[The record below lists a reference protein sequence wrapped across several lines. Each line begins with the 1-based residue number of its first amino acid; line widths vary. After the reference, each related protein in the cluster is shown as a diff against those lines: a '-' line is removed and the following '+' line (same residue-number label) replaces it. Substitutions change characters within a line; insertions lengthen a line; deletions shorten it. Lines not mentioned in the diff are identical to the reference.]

1 MPHRQDI
8 VSSLILVPI
17 RSGLRGFCLFILE
30 IFSVEYQQK
39 NPLKYYALPF
49 LSKFVNKVHFR
60 LVGFVKAKRYRK
72 INFFTTSALSFIAI
86 VLMINVI
93 LPNIILSQ
101 EEHDSEG
108 WIQGHVT
115 YVGKDSISVEGIRYQ
130 FDPLLIIRDPEGN
143 ILEPV
148 ALKNAEIVKVLDKN
162 GRAMK
167 IVIIQLRK

>member
-1 MPHRQDI
+1 VKI
-8 VSSLILVPI
+8 I
-17 RSGLRGFCLFILE
+17 
-30 IFSVEYQQK
+30 K
-39 NPLKYYALPF
+39 NKRLLD
-49 LSKFVNKVHFR
+49 SHFR
-60 LVGFVKAKRYRK
+60 GNDERVYNSCKIFPEPFVKGKSRYRK

-101 EEHDSEG
+101 GEHDSEG

-115 YVGKDSISVEGIRYQ
+115 YVGKDSVSVEGIRYQ

>member
-1 MPHRQDI
+1 VKI
-8 VSSLILVPI
+8 I
-17 RSGLRGFCLFILE
+17 
-30 IFSVEYQQK
+30 K
-39 NPLKYYALPF
+39 NKRLLD
-49 LSKFVNKVHFR
+49 SHFR
-60 LVGFVKAKRYRK
+60 GNDERVYNSCKIFPEPFVKGKSRYRK
-72 INFFTTSALSFIAI
+72 INFSTTSALSFIAI

-101 EEHDSEG
+101 GEHDSEG

-115 YVGKDSISVEGIRYQ
+115 YIGKDSVSVEEIRYQ
-130 FDPLLIIRDPEGN
+130 FDPLLIIKDPEGN

-148 ALKNAEIVKVLDKN
+148 ALKNAEIVKVVLDKN